1 MELLTAAGTAA
12 SKVNEV
18 ILDLETVGTD
28 VRPRDLVEAGV
39 FDVND
44 SAAIEADEV
53 VVPVNLGVKAGGGA
67 GVAGFRDQAK

>member
-39 FDVND
+39 FHVND
-44 SAAIEADEV
+44 SAAIKADEV
-53 VVPVNLGVKAGGGA
+53 VVLVNLRVKAG
-67 GVAGFRDQAK
+67 